1 MIELDVGI
9 KLREKPQDNAT
20 SRNKRFQPESMERE
34 EEVHEA
40 KTREYVTN
48 NYYKHKE
55 ILDDFQ

>member
-48 NYYKHKE
+48 NYYKH
-55 ILDDFQ
+55 